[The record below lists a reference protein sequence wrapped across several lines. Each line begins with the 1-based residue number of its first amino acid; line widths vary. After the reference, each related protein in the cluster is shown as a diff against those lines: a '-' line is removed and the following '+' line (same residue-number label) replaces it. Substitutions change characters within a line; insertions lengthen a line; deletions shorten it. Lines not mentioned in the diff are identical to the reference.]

1 VRDLITKYFAKE
13 PYKNINP
20 DECVAMGAAI
30 QGGVLAGDV
39 KDVLLL
45 DVTPLSLGIETLGGV
60 FTKLIERNT
69 TIPTK
74 KSQIFSTAADNQ
86 TSVEIHV
93 LQGERQM
100 AKDNM
105 SLGRFTLEGIPPAP
119 RGVPQIEVTFNLDAN
134 GILNVSAKDKGT
146 GKEQTITIK
155 SSSGLEDSE
164 VERMVNEA
172 QQYAEED
179 RKRKELVEARNQA
192 DSLVYTTEKTL
203 KELGDKVD
211 ESKKEKINEK
221 LEALRS
227 VKDADDIEKIKSATE
242 ELTNAMYEISS
253 ELYQQQAQEQAQQ
266 EQQQGQGASQQQQR
280 RDDDVVDADYTVVDD
295 DEEER

>member
-1 VRDLITKYFAKE
+1 
-13 PYKNINP
+13 
-20 DECVAMGAAI
+20 
-30 QGGVLAGDV
+30 
-39 KDVLLL
+39 
-45 DVTPLSLGIETLGGV
+45 
-60 FTKLIERNT
+60 
-69 TIPTK
+69 
-74 KSQIFSTAADNQ
+74 
-86 TSVEIHV
+86 VEIHV